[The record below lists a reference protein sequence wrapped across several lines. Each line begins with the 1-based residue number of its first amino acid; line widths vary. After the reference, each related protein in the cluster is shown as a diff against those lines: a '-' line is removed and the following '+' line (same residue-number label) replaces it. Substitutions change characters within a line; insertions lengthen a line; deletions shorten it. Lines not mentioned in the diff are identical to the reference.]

1 MNKKQEKGEG
11 VLANAS
17 FRYNGLKY
25 KMSLFFSSIPTCLSQ
40 INKGVDI

>member
-25 KMSLFFSSIPTCLSQ
+25 KMSIFFSSIPTCL
-40 INKGVDI
+40 VLTD